1 MKNVKFNIKSPI
13 YLYVIPIAIAAIG
26 LVMIYNYYSLSKGHY
41 INYVE
46 DSNVDYVVCLKDNK
60 FYENRCVEKGNQYV
74 ASLIDYIPANFNY
87 KLDFLD
93 GSIEYVYNYKIVA
106 EFNVLDNDNDKVLY
120 TKEEVIYTSEDKVSS
135 SGININ
141 YNLNIDYNKYNN
153 LLSSFISV
161 YDLSQTKNTLK
172 VSMDVDIKNKGNS
185 NIDLTALNSSKATSI
200 TIPLTTKTVNVDISG
215 TALGT
220 DNNRLVIKPEKN
232 YVFVLVLGVIFVA
245 AGIGLYVFISY
256 INKKSRTVKEIYED
270 KIKKITL
277 AYDSYIQK
285 ITGDYPIGA
294 SQICKVTSFKD
305 MIEIK
310 EASEKPLLML
320 ENKEKTGT
328 FFLIPV
334 GEGVIYTY
342 AIRIVDIEA
351 ESKGTKA
358 PEYDEEDI
366 TTKSKK
372 KVYTMEKIKEDIRNT
387 TEIEILDDKN
397 AILGTNNSDE
407 DLYEQLGKTSE
418 YNFSK
423 KNKD

>member
-1 MKNVKFNIKSPI
+1 
-13 YLYVIPIAIAAIG
+13 
-26 LVMIYNYYSLSKGHY
+26 
-41 INYVE
+41 
-46 DSNVDYVVCLKDNK
+46 
-60 FYENRCVEKGNQYV
+60 
-74 ASLIDYIPANFNY
+74 
-87 KLDFLD
+87 
-93 GSIEYVYNYKIVA
+93 
-106 EFNVLDNDNDKVLY
+106 
-120 TKEEVIYTSEDKVSS
+120 
-135 SGININ
+135 
-141 YNLNIDYNKYNN
+141 
-153 LLSSFISV
+153 
-161 YDLSQTKNTLK
+161 
-172 VSMDVDIKNKGNS
+172 MDVDIKNKGNN
-185 NIDLTALNSSKATSI
+185 NIDLTSLNSSKATSI